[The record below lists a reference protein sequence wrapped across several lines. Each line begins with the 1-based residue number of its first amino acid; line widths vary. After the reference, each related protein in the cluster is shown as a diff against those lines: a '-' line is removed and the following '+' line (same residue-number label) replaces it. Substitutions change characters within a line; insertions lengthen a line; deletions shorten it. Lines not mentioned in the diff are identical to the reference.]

1 MNSTHLALPK
11 FQHPHDFNATNL
23 AAEQKTLAVIWLTV
37 ITMIVEIIAGTWFGS
52 MALLADGWHMGTHV
66 FAFVV
71 SLFAYRYARLHSR
84 NQQFSFGTGK
94 VTALGGFTSGLL
106 LLSVV
111 FFIVIEAFQRFIY
124 PVEIQY
130 AEALTVAIVGL
141 LVNVGSLFLM
151 GGADHHHHH
160 HGHDHEHDHDDHDHH
175 HHHHHAEA
183 HEHDDDHDDHDHE
196 HEHQHAHSSTDH
208 NFKAAYLHILADAL
222 TSLLAIAALI
232 LAYTFGWTI
241 LDPLI
246 ALVGAVVI
254 FQWSRGLLRETSNF
268 LLDRQEYPN
277 LEKAVRAQIESDSD
291 NQITDLHLWQIAPE
305 QFAVIISLVTHTPQA
320 PDYYKK
326 LLASL
331 PALVHI
337 TVEINPCDVQCH
349 YQKTI

>member
-1 MNSTHLALPK
+1 MNSTHLSLPK
-11 FQHPHDFNATNL
+11 FQHLHDFNAANL

-37 ITMIVEIIAGTWFGS
+37 ITMIAEIIAGSWFGS

-71 SLFAYRYARLHSR
+71 SLFAYRYARFHSR

-130 AEALTVAIVGL
+130 GEALTVAIIGL
-141 LVNVGSLFLM
+141 LVNVGCLFLM
-151 GGADHHHHH
+151 EGTDHHHH
-160 HGHDHEHDHDDHDHH
+160 HGHDHAHHHDDHDHDD
-175 HHHHHAEA
+175 HHHAEA
-183 HEHDDDHDDHDHE
+183 HDHDHDHDDDHE
-196 HEHQHAHSSTDH
+196 HHHSHASTDH

-232 LAYTFGWTI
+232 LAYTFGWTM

-246 ALVGAVVI
+246 ALVGAMVI

-305 QFAVIISLVTHTPQA
+305 QFAVIISLVTHAPQA

-331 PALVHI
+331 PTLVHI
-337 TVEINPCDVQCH
+337 TVEINPCDAQCH
-349 YQKTI
+349 YQKAT